1 MSLLTVPYKQP
12 VSLHIGSSV
21 TIKGKPVQ
29 PFINQPRLQVDFHT
43 AQGDVSDIAFR
54 FQVCFGYY
62 VAMNSRENGAWK
74 QEVKSKN
81 MPFED
86 GKEFELCI
94 SVQDNVYQ
102 VMVNGQFSYTFDHRL
117 PQGSVKMVQ
126 VWGDISLTSM
136 GPKLRLAEVRLE
148 GFGSQLGA
156 WEGSRA
162 GAAPTRSR
170 DSGSN
175 PGAAQIPPTAAY
187 LCLRNVAAA
196 IRRARLSATAIC
208 LQVSHLRPAGY
219 LRSSGKTGTTRRRSC
234 AGAH

>member
-1 MSLLTVPYKQP
+1 MHVAFRACEGSSAHSSAPDEAAVPLPMCVSVDPRWQKRWGFWGLVGEMEADFVGVHVQVPYKQP

-136 GPKLRLAEVRLE
+136 GVH
-148 GFGSQLGA
+148 
-156 WEGSRA
+156 
-162 GAAPTRSR
+162 
-170 DSGSN
+170 N
-175 PGAAQIPPTAAY
+175 
-187 LCLRNVAAA
+187 
-196 IRRARLSATAIC
+196 
-208 LQVSHLRPAGY
+208 
-219 LRSSGKTGTTRRRSC
+219 
-234 AGAH
+234 